1 MSTSTRGSATT
12 KAPDPPG
19 IRVRVDTLSSV
30 RTPTGRIVARFRRN
44 RVAVAAL
51 VVLIVI
57 HLAVLL
63 APWIAPH
70 DPDRVTLARRLSA
83 PTSLNWLGTDEF
95 GRDVFSRL
103 LFGGQVSLAVGLTSM
118 VASMVLGIVVGATAG
133 YAGGITDVLLMR
145 ITDGMLSVPLFFIA
159 LMALALLGAT
169 ITNLVLVIALSSW
182 MTVARVVRAEALRT
196 RELEFVLAARAVGC
210 SPLRILA
217 RHIVPQSI
225 PSITVAATL
234 GVAFA
239 VLLESSLSF
248 LGLGVQPPAA
258 SWGNMLSGARG
269 YLRTVPGLAVYP
281 GALIFITVLCYN
293 WFGDGLRDAIDPTL
307 AER

>member
-1 MSTSTRGSATT
+1 M
-12 KAPDPPG
+12 KP
-19 IRVRVDTLSSV
+19 L
-30 RTPTGRIVARFRRN
+30 TPTDRVLGRFRRN
-44 RVAVAAL
+44 RLAMAA
-51 VVLIVI
+51 
-57 HLAVLL
+57 LAVLALIHLGVVL

-70 DPDRVTLARRLSA
+70 NPDTLTLADRLTAPSA
-83 PTSLNWLGTDEF
+83 VHWLGTDEY
-95 GRDVFSRL
+95 GRDVFTRL
-103 LFGGQVSLAVGLTSM
+103 LFGGRVSLAVGLTSM
-118 VASMVLGIVVGATAG
+118 IASMVFGVTVGALAG
-133 YAGGITDVLLMR
+133 YAGGVIDIVLMR
-145 ITDGMLSVPLFFIA
+145 ITDGMLSVPLFFVA

-169 ITNLVLVIALSSW
+169 MMNLVLVIALSSW
-182 MTVARVVRAEALRT
+182 MTVARVVRAEVLRT

-217 RHIVPQSI
+217 RHVIPQSI
-225 PSITVAATL
+225 PSITVAATI

>member
-1 MSTSTRGSATT
+1 MATLTRASAT
-12 KAPDPPG
+12 
-19 IRVRVDTLSSV
+19 SSAAARARV
-30 RTPTGRIVARFRRN
+30 RTPPERILARFRRT
-44 RVAVAAL
+44 RLAVAAL
-51 VVLIVI
+51 LLLVLI
-57 HLAVLL
+57 HDGVLL
-63 APWIAPH
+63 APWIAPP
-70 DPDRVTLARRLSA
+70 DPDRVTLAKRLTA
-83 PTSLNWLGTDEF
+83 PNTEHWLGTDEF
-95 GRDVFSRL
+95 GRDVLSRL
-103 LFGGQVSLAVGLTSM
+103 LVGGQVSLAVGLTSM
-118 VASMVLGIVVGATAG
+118 IASMVLGIIVGAAAG
-133 YAGGITDVLLMR
+133 YAGGATDALLMR
-145 ITDGMLSVPLFFIA
+145 ITDGMLSVPLFFVA

-169 ITNLVLVIALSSW
+169 VLNLVLVIALSSW
-182 MTVARVVRAEALRT
+182 MTVARVVRAEVLRT
-196 RELEFVLAARAVGC
+196 RELEFVLAARALGC

-217 RHIVPQSI
+217 RHVVPQSV

-281 GALIFITVLCYN
+281 GLLIFMTVLCYN

>member
-1 MSTSTRGSATT
+1 M
-12 KAPDPPG
+12 KP
-19 IRVRVDTLSSV
+19 
-30 RTPTGRIVARFRRN
+30 RTPTDRVLGRFRRN
-44 RVAVAAL
+44 RLAVAAL
-51 VVLIVI
+51 AVLALI
-57 HLAVLL
+57 HLGVVL

-70 DPDRVTLARRLSA
+70 NPDTLTLADRLTAPSA
-83 PTSLNWLGTDEF
+83 VHWLGTDEY
-95 GRDVFSRL
+95 GRDVFTRL
-103 LFGGQVSLAVGLTSM
+103 LFGGRVSLAVGLTSM
-118 VASMVLGIVVGATAG
+118 IASMVFGVTVGALAG
-133 YAGGITDVLLMR
+133 YAGGVIDIVLMR
-145 ITDGMLSVPLFFIA
+145 ITDGMLSVPLFFVA

-169 ITNLVLVIALSSW
+169 MVNLVLVIALSSW
-182 MTVARVVRAEALRT
+182 MTVARVVRAEVLRT

-217 RHIVPQSI
+217 RHVIPQSI
-225 PSITVAATL
+225 PSITVAATI

>member
-1 MSTSTRGSATT
+1 M
-12 KAPDPPG
+12 KP
-19 IRVRVDTLSSV
+19 
-30 RTPTGRIVARFRRN
+30 RTPTDRVLGRFRRN
-44 RVAVAAL
+44 RLAVAAL
-51 VVLIVI
+51 AVLALI
-57 HLAVLL
+57 HLGVVL

-70 DPDRVTLARRLSA
+70 NPDTLTLADRLTA
-83 PTSLNWLGTDEF
+83 PSVVHWLGTDEY
-95 GRDVFSRL
+95 GRDVFTRL
-103 LFGGQVSLAVGLTSM
+103 LFGGRVSLAVGLTSM
-118 VASMVLGIVVGATAG
+118 IASMVFGVTVGALAG
-133 YAGGITDVLLMR
+133 YAGGVIDIVLMR
-145 ITDGMLSVPLFFIA
+145 ITDGMLSVPLFFVA

-169 ITNLVLVIALSSW
+169 MMNLVLVIALSSW
-182 MTVARVVRAEALRT
+182 MTVARVVRAEVLRT

-217 RHIVPQSI
+217 RHVIPQSI
-225 PSITVAATL
+225 PSITVAATI

>member
-1 MSTSTRGSATT
+1 MATLTRASAT
-12 KAPDPPG
+12 
-19 IRVRVDTLSSV
+19 SSAAARARV
-30 RTPTGRIVARFRRN
+30 RTPTERVLARFRRN
-44 RVAVAAL
+44 RLAVAAL
-51 VVLIVI
+51 LVLVLIHV
-57 HLAVLL
+57 AVLL

-70 DPDRVTLARRLSA
+70 DPDRVELAKRLTA
-83 PTSLNWLGTDEF
+83 PNIEHWLGTDEF
-95 GRDVFSRL
+95 GRDVLSRL
-103 LFGGQVSLAVGLTSM
+103 LVGGQVSLAVGLTSM
-118 VASMVLGIVVGATAG
+118 IASMVLGILIGAAAG
-133 YAGGITDVLLMR
+133 YAGGATDAVLMR
-145 ITDGMLSVPLFFIA
+145 ITDGMLSVPLFFVA

-169 ITNLVLVIALSSW
+169 VLNLVLVIALSSW
-182 MTVARVVRAEALRT
+182 MTVARVVRAEVLRT
-196 RELEFVLAARAVGC
+196 RELEFVLAARALGC

-217 RHIVPQSI
+217 RHVVPQSV

-281 GALIFITVLCYN
+281 GLLIFMTVLCYN

>member
-1 MSTSTRGSATT
+1 MSR
-12 KAPDPPG
+12 P
-19 IRVRVDTLSSV
+19 
-30 RTPTGRIVARFRRN
+30 RTPSSRILARFGRSRL
-44 RVAVAAL
+44 AVVTL
-51 VVLIVI
+51 VVLVVV
-57 HLAVLL
+57 HLAALL

-70 DPDRVTLARRLSA
+70 SPEALSLARRLEPPSA
-83 PTSLNWLGTDEF
+83 GHWLGTDEY
-95 GRDVFSRL
+95 GRDLLTRL
-103 LFGGQVSLAVGLTSM
+103 LYGGRVSLAVGLTSM
-118 VASMVLGIVVGATAG
+118 LASMVLGVAVGAVAG
-133 YAGGITDVLLMR
+133 YTGGVADILLMR

-159 LMALALLGAT
+159 LMVLALLGAT
-169 ITNLVLVIALSSW
+169 MVNLVLVIALSSW
-182 MTVARVVRAEALRT
+182 MTVARVVRAEVLRT

-210 SPLRILA
+210 SGLRILV

-234 GVAFA
+234 GVAYA

-269 YLRTVPGLAVYP
+269 YLRTVPLLAFYP
-281 GALIFITVLCYN
+281 GAMIFITVLCYN

>member
-1 MSTSTRGSATT
+1 M
-12 KAPDPPG
+12 KP
-19 IRVRVDTLSSV
+19 L
-30 RTPTGRIVARFRRN
+30 TPTDRVLGRFRRN
-44 RVAVAAL
+44 RLAVAAL
-51 VVLIVI
+51 AVLALI
-57 HLAVLL
+57 HLGVVL

-70 DPDRVTLARRLSA
+70 NPDTLTLADRLTAPSA
-83 PTSLNWLGTDEF
+83 VHWLGTDEY
-95 GRDVFSRL
+95 GRDVFTRL
-103 LFGGQVSLAVGLTSM
+103 LFGGRVSLAVGLTSM
-118 VASMVLGIVVGATAG
+118 IASMVFGVTVGALAG
-133 YAGGITDVLLMR
+133 YAGGVIDIVLMR
-145 ITDGMLSVPLFFIA
+145 ITDGMLSVPLFFVA

-169 ITNLVLVIALSSW
+169 MMNLVLVIALSSW
-182 MTVARVVRAEALRT
+182 MTVARVVRAEVLRT
-196 RELEFVLAARAVGC
+196 RELEFVLGARAVGC

-217 RHIVPQSI
+217 RHVIPQSI
-225 PSITVAATL
+225 PSITVAATI

>member
-1 MSTSTRGSATT
+1 MSR
-12 KAPDPPG
+12 P
-19 IRVRVDTLSSV
+19 
-30 RTPTGRIVARFRRN
+30 RTPTDRVLGRFRRN
-44 RVAVAAL
+44 RLAVVAL
-51 VVLIVI
+51 VVLILI
-57 HLAVLL
+57 HLGVIL

-70 DPDRVTLARRLSA
+70 NPDALTLADRLTA
-83 PTSLNWLGTDEF
+83 PSTQHWLGTDEY
-95 GRDVFSRL
+95 GRDVFTRL
-103 LFGGQVSLAVGLTSM
+103 LFGGRVSLAVGFTSM
-118 VASMVLGIVVGATAG
+118 IASMVLGVAIGAVAG
-133 YAGGITDVLLMR
+133 YAGGLADVVLMR
-145 ITDGMLSVPLFFIA
+145 ITDGMLSVPLFFVA

-169 ITNLVLVIALSSW
+169 IVNLVLVIALSSW
-182 MTVARVVRAEALRT
+182 MTVARVVRAEVLRT

-210 SPLRILA
+210 GQLRILA
-217 RHIVPQSI
+217 RHVVPQSI
-225 PSITVAATL
+225 PSITVAATI

-248 LGLGVQPPAA
+248 LGLGVQPPTA

-281 GALIFITVLCYN
+281 GALIFVTVLCYN

>member
-1 MSTSTRGSATT
+1 M
-12 KAPDPPG
+12 KP
-19 IRVRVDTLSSV
+19 L
-30 RTPTGRIVARFRRN
+30 TPTDRVLGRFRRN
-44 RVAVAAL
+44 RLAMAA
-51 VVLIVI
+51 
-57 HLAVLL
+57 LAVLALIHLGVVL

-70 DPDRVTLARRLSA
+70 NPDTLTLADRLTA
-83 PTSLNWLGTDEF
+83 PSTVHWLGTDEY
-95 GRDVFSRL
+95 GRDVFTRL
-103 LFGGQVSLAVGLTSM
+103 LFGGRVSLAVGLTSM
-118 VASMVLGIVVGATAG
+118 IASMVFGVTVGALAG
-133 YAGGITDVLLMR
+133 YAGGVIDIVLMR
-145 ITDGMLSVPLFFIA
+145 ITDGMLSVPLFFVA

-169 ITNLVLVIALSSW
+169 MVNLVLVIALSSW
-182 MTVARVVRAEALRT
+182 MTVARVVRAEVLRT

-217 RHIVPQSI
+217 RHVIPQSI
-225 PSITVAATL
+225 PSITVAATI

>member
-1 MSTSTRGSATT
+1 MIS
-12 KAPDPPG
+12 PG
-19 IRVRVDTLSSV
+19 
-30 RTPTGRIVARFRRN
+30 TPADRILGRFRRN
-44 RVAVAAL
+44 RLAVVSLA
-51 VVLIVI
+51 VLMAV
-57 HLAVLL
+57 HLAVFL

-70 DPDRVTLARRLSA
+70 SPEALELAKRFYA
-83 PTSLNWLGTDEF
+83 PSTEHWLGTDEY
-95 GRDVFSRL
+95 GRDVLTRL
-103 LFGGQVSLAVGLTSM
+103 LFGGRVSLAVGLASM
-118 VASMVLGIVVGATAG
+118 IASMVLGVTVGAVAG
-133 YAGGITDVLLMR
+133 YAGGLADVVLMR
-145 ITDGMLSVPLFFIA
+145 LTDGMLSVPLFFVA

-169 ITNLVLVIALSSW
+169 ILNLVLVIALSSW
-182 MTVARVVRAEALRT
+182 MTVARVVRAEVLRT
-196 RELEFVLAARAVGC
+196 RELEYVLAARALGC

-217 RHIVPQSI
+217 RHVVPQSI

-239 VLLESSLSF
+239 VLLETSLSF

-269 YLRTVPGLAVYP
+269 YLRTVPGLAFFP
-281 GALIFITVLCYN
+281 GAMIFITVLCYN